1 MSRWSDGECEVRASQ
16 DEISSS
22 ISPQLWSSRLASHLA
37 VIGAAVGLGS
47 IWRFPYLAGTY
58 GGGAFVLVFMA
69 ACFFIATPLLVA
81 ELALGRATRRSP
93 PLAAGEFAADFG
105 RSRYWNAIG
114 ILGTVAAFLILS
126 YYTVIAGW
134 VLYYVWLCVTGA
146 LTATTHGD
154 PSSTFDGLMAH
165 PCQMIGWHLLF
176 LCCVLAIS
184 AGGIRRGIEA
194 ANRIRA
200 PAFLA
205 LLIFLAIYACAT
217 GDPRDGLRFALWP
230 NFGHLSSVGILAAVG
245 QAFFAT
251 GVGMA
256 MMIAYGAYIPSGV
269 SLVRSALLI
278 SVSIIV
284 VSLLATLMIFPLVF
298 AYGVNPAQG
307 PDLVFKVL
315 PALFATMPAGRWIG
329 AFFFLLLFLAALT
342 PSVAGLEPSVAWAQM
357 QFGLPR
363 PWAAVVCIV
372 AVWFVG
378 LGSVLS
384 FNLWSQWHP
393 LQWVH
398 PFRGMTL
405 YTLIDFVSS
414 NLMLPV
420 GAVLT
425 SALVGWLCAGP
436 KRDRELA
443 ADPATTQRYTWTL
456 LRYVCPIAIFGILV
470 AGIAQL

>member
-1 MSRWSDGECEVRASQ
+1 
-16 DEISSS
+16 
-22 ISPQLWSSRLASHLA
+22 

-58 GGGAFVLVFMA
+58 GGGAFVLVFIA

-93 PLAAGEFAADFG
+93 PLAAGEFAAAFG

-114 ILGTVAAFLILS
+114 ILGTIAAFLILS

-134 VLYYVWLCVTGA
+134 VLYYIWLCATGA
-146 LTATTHGD
+146 LTAGTHGD
-154 PSSTFDGLMAH
+154 PSSIFDRLMTH
-165 PCQMIGWHLLF
+165 PWQMIGWHLLF
-176 LCCVLAIS
+176 LCCALAIS

-200 PAFLA
+200 PAFLG

-217 GDPRDGLRFALWP
+217 GDPHDGLRFSLWP
-230 NFGHLSSVGILAAVG
+230 NFTRLSALGVLAAVG

-269 SLVRSALLI
+269 SLVRSASLI
-278 SVSIIV
+278 SGSIIV
-284 VSLLATLMIFPLVF
+284 VSLLATLVIFPLVF
-298 AYGVNPAQG
+298 AYGMNPAQG

-329 AFFFLLLFLAALT
+329 ALFFLLLFLAALT
-342 PSVAGLEPSVAWAQM
+342 PSVAGLEPSVAWVQTHYR
-357 QFGLPR
+357 LSR
-363 PWAAVVCIV
+363 PWAAAACVVV
-372 AVWFVG
+372 VWFVG
-378 LGSVLS
+378 LGSILS

-393 LQWVH
+393 LQWLQ
-398 PFRGMTL
+398 PFRNMTL

-420 GAVLT
+420 GAVMT
-425 SALVGWLCAGP
+425 SVLVGWLCVGP

-443 ADPATTQRYTWTL
+443 ADLAGTQRFTWTL
-456 LRYVCPIAIFGILV
+456 LRYVCPIAIVGILV
-470 AGIAQL
+470 TGVAQL